1 MPEQHQKWTALLVTI
16 AFAWLLQASA
26 TTLAAAGPREQAGP
40 ASLEQETGFIEQQGA
55 EWDRGRKKNAP
66 LIIILG
72 FVAISLLWLIIHGI
86 DLDAAPG
93 PANGLPGANRERI
106 IK

>member
-1 MPEQHQKWTALLVTI
+1 MYKKQRRRIALVVTLT
-16 AFAWLLQASA
+16 FAWLLQASA
-26 TTLAAAGPREQAGP
+26 TPLAAAGPSEQVGP
-40 ASLEQETGFIEQQGA
+40 ARLEPETGFIEQQGT

-93 PANGLPGANRERI
+93 TASGLLGANRERI
-106 IK
+106 LR